1 MEDKKEPIKI
11 RLSTAILVFI
21 IFILIV
27 AIIGIIM
34 YYNGNKEQNNTN
46 TSLINGAI
54 NNDILSESNT
64 NETNITNVQK
74 TEELDINSEL
84 VQKLY
89 NYILKDNDCVE
100 TIAYQSQKITIE
112 NLENQVKI
120 MTIFENIDNSVA
132 NSTRKETLDYGA
144 VLTHYYFKEETIEN
158 KAREIFGNDIV
169 ITHESISNLKSMY
182 DVAYNNGTYEKT
194 DILQGG
200 GGFLWED
207 STEKLI
213 RAEKNGDEIYL
224 YDKYIHVVRDENNYN
239 INNVY
244 NASDR
249 KVLLASDLPISS
261 INIDTIKNVNT
272 FKHTFKKNS
281 DGSYYW
287 YSTEPV
293 E

>member
-34 YYNGNKEQNNTN
+34 YYNGNKKQNNTN
-46 TSLINGAI
+46 TNFINDAI
-54 NNDILSESNT
+54 NNISSESNM

-74 TEELDINSEL
+74 TEELDINSKL

-100 TIAYQSQKITIE
+100 TIAYQSQKTTRE

-120 MTIFENIDNSVA
+120 MTIFENIEDSEA
-132 NSTRKETLDYGA
+132 DSTKKETLDYGA
-144 VLTHYYFKEETIEN
+144 VLIHYYFKKETIEN
-158 KAREIFGNDIV
+158 KAKEIFGNDIV
-169 ITHESISNLKSMY
+169 IIHESISNLKSMY

-213 RAEKNGDEIYL
+213 KAEKNGDEIYL

-249 KVLLASDLPISS
+249 KVLLASNLPISS
-261 INIDTIKNVNT
+261 INIDTIKNANT
-272 FKHTFKKNS
+272 FKHTFRKNS

>member
-1 MEDKKEPIKI
+1 
-11 RLSTAILVFI
+11 
-21 IFILIV
+21 
-27 AIIGIIM
+27 M
-34 YYNGNKEQNNTN
+34 YYNGNKKQNNTN
-46 TSLINGAI
+46 TNFINDAI
-54 NNDILSESNT
+54 NNISSESNM

-74 TEELDINSEL
+74 TEELDINSKL

-100 TIAYQSQKITIE
+100 TIAYQSQKTTRE

-120 MTIFENIDNSVA
+120 MTIFENIEDSEA
-132 NSTRKETLDYGA
+132 DSTKKETLDYGA
-144 VLTHYYFKEETIEN
+144 VLIHYYFKKETIEN
-158 KAREIFGNDIV
+158 KAKEIFGNDIV
-169 ITHESISNLKSMY
+169 IIHESISNLKSMY

-213 RAEKNGDEIYL
+213 KAEKNGDEIYL

-249 KVLLASDLPISS
+249 KVLLASNLPISS
-261 INIDTIKNVNT
+261 INIDTIKNANT
-272 FKHTFKKNS
+272 FKHTFRKNS